1 MVIVVFIH
9 ANGQGSTTEDFC
21 QEIYS
26 SGASSLSMKTI
37 SINVYQKHAVKG
49 SCICV
54 IATSHVKYVWYAREL
69 RFMITKFSRARA
81 TEGKNW
87 FFSNRTLLLC
97 SNVAKFSLLCIDTRY
112 LSFFRESQKKKLIE
126 IKISAGS
133 VEVCGWAGKM
143 RKAADLSMQGF
154 FSPKLHSMRGKQ
166 GYCIE
171 EENLGPSLFSCVS
184 LATFTKFP
192 VTAGP

>member
-9 ANGQGSTTEDFC
+9 ANGQGSKTEDFC

-81 TEGKNW
+81 RGVWKCAA
-87 FFSNRTLLLC
+87 TLHFGHIHQISRNVWPVDRLKTKEHLLD
-97 SNVAKFSLLCIDTRY
+97 FLI
-112 LSFFRESQKKKLIE
+112 LS
-126 IKISAGS
+126 
-133 VEVCGWAGKM
+133 
-143 RKAADLSMQGF
+143 
-154 FSPKLHSMRGKQ
+154 
-166 GYCIE
+166 
-171 EENLGPSLFSCVS
+171 
-184 LATFTKFP
+184 T
-192 VTAGP
+192 